1 MTNQKHGVVGPGF
14 SLVWR
19 RQRVLWWVY
28 VVNLVLG
35 VFATI
40 PVSSAFGHVMD
51 HSLYSSRLYHGFDL
65 MTLGELMRQR
75 GISMGAYGTSSVFLA
90 VLFLIFMLF
99 LSGGILRAYTLD
111 STLHAE
117 DFFRACGRC
126 FWRFFRL
133 MILLLILM
141 IPVDLL
147 GRGFH
152 ALSGHIAKVSPYGEH
167 AFLAG
172 AIGWLIVILILMA
185 LRLWFDM
192 AEVRITAENEPASRR
207 ALGYAW
213 RMMRGN
219 FWYLY
224 WVYFRIS
231 LLAYVGLGILFWI
244 WLKAVPHEAVGA
256 SFFFGQ
262 AVIFLWL
269 LTRLWQRASES
280 IWYNRH
286 HPAPVEGRP
295 AVMTP
300 QPEPP
305 SPAPLS
311 EPEPAAP

>member
-1 MTNQKHGVVGPGF
+1 MANQRHGVVGAGF

-28 VVNLVLG
+28 VIDLALG
-35 VFATI
+35 IFATI
-40 PVSSAFGHVMD
+40 PVSSAFGRVLD

-65 MTLGELMRQR
+65 MVLSELMRQR
-75 GISMGAYGTSSVFLA
+75 GISLGAYSTGSLFMG

-99 LSGGILRAYTLD
+99 LSGGILQAYTLD
-111 STLHAE
+111 RTLHAE
-117 DFFRACGRC
+117 DFFRASGRC

-141 IPVDLL
+141 IPVDFL

-152 ALSGHIAKVSPYGEH
+152 ALSGHIAKVSPYGER

-192 AEVRITAENEPASRR
+192 AEVRITAENERASRR

-219 FWYLY
+219 LWYLY

-244 WLKAVPHEAVGA
+244 WVKAVPHEVVAV
-256 SFFFGQ
+256 SFLFGQ

-280 IWYNRH
+280 IWYNVH
-286 HPAPVEGRP
+286 QPAPVELPPVLVAGE
-295 AVMTP
+295 
-300 QPEPP
+300 PEPP
-305 SPAPLS
+305 PGAPLA
-311 EPEPAAP
+311 EPEPTAV